1 MRAVNLPITEKN
13 VLENLI
19 PQKQPFVMVDKLI
32 EFSENYIAAGL
43 QIKNDNIFTKEAVF
57 QEAGLIEHMAQTVAL
72 YTGYQYFLK
81 NQLAPTG
88 YIGSV
93 KNAEILKLPKTGD
106 QLITKVNVLQEFGGV
121 TLVDISTTLEG
132 NLIASSQMKTIIA
145 Q

>member
-1 MRAVNLPITEKN
+1 METVNLPITEKS

-19 PQKQPFVMVDKLI
+19 PQKHPFVMVDKLL

-43 QIKNDNIFTKEAVF
+43 QVQNDNIFTKDTLF
-57 QEAGLIEHMAQTVAL
+57 QEAGLIEHMAQAVAL

-81 NQLAPTG
+81 NQPAPTG

-93 KNAEILKLPKTGD
+93 KNAEIIKLPKTGD
-106 QLITKVNVLQEFGGV
+106 ELVTRVKVLQEFGGV
-121 TLVDISTTLEG
+121 TLVDISTIADG
-132 NLIASSQMKTIIA
+132 NLIATSQMKTIIA